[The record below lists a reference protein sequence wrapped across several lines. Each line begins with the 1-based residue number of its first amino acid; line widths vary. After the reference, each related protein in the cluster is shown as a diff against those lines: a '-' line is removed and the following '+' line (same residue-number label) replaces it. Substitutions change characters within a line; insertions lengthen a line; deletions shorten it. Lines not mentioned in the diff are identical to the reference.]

1 MAACIIKSLRAAA
14 ASDHVMTHHRIPLST
29 LALYTADDIADAERD
44 LASLMAERDAEDDP
58 HWRAVLADWIE
69 DDTSWLA
76 EMIDGVALP
85 LVLVLPIGQ
94 PAPGPC
100 GEGRA

>member
-1 MAACIIKSLRAAA
+1 
-14 ASDHVMTHHRIPLST
+14 MTRHRIPLST

-44 LASLMAERDAEDDP
+44 LASLTAERDAEDDP

-69 DDTSWLA
+69 DDTAWLA

-85 LVLVLPIGQ
+85 LVLPIGL
-94 PAPGPC
+94 PAPGPR

>member
-69 DDTSWLA
+69 DDTAWLA

-85 LVLVLPIGQ
+85 LVLVLPIGL
-94 PAPGPC
+94 PAPGPR